1 MITTMDSTTEIGFL
15 IDDIST
21 VVPTISTEEKT
32 EFASQAQVLSPSL
45 SPVLAPT
52 QDDYQSS
59 GYNPQHRPL
68 FPVSSSNPFLN
79 NRMMFMM
86 MLEKMRAHRVSSN
99 Q

>member
-1 MITTMDSTTEIGFL
+1 MDSTTEFGFL

-59 GYNPQHRPL
+59 GYNPQHRPFPRL

-79 NRMMFMM
+79 NRMMVMM